1 LILAEWRIYTC
12 RVGGVA
18 GAWVHG
24 HGVALGIF
32 CKVILKY
39 TNL

>member
-1 LILAEWRIYTC
+1 LILAEGRIYTYTG
-12 RVGGVA
+12 GGVA

-32 CKVILKY
+32 CKVILKC